1 MKRLLLIGMR
11 MDRRIKKGITVLEEE
26 EQTQK

>member
-1 MKRLLLIGMR
+1 MVNGLIGIK